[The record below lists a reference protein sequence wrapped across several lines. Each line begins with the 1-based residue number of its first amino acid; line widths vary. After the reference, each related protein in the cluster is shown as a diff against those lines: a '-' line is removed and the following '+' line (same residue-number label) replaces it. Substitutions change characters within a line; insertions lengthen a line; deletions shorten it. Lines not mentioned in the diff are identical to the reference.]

1 MRYGTSF
8 YNLTLGRQLTAR
20 FWPLGAAYTLLL
32 AILMPVRAL
41 IVQPPSYA
49 FQQTYYTLSWARTF
63 FFVFVPW
70 GTMVAGIIAAMVVC
84 SHLYTTRS
92 ANFTAA
98 LPPRR
103 TALFLTH
110 YLTGLLWL
118 VIPLLVTGL
127 LSTAAYLAKLPDDGA
142 QVWQTLGLGLG
153 ASVVALV
160 LYYSLAVLCGMLTGH
175 LLALPIF
182 ALVLNDLVLGVWYLL
197 TRVFTTFYYGFPG
210 SSSDIPAW
218 VMWLTPALRLQ
229 ETAVSISG
237 GKSDPVGLAVYG
249 VVGVLA
255 ALGAWALYVKRPME
269 RAGDVVAW
277 AGLRPVFRYGVAVC
291 SGLALGTLTHMV
303 LTLEQLGLALSILL
317 WGVAGCF
324 VAQMLLTKSVWVLR
338 YWKGAM
344 AVAVTFA
351 ALFVAMALDLT
362 GYETRVPDGEQ
373 VASVEIGQLYS
384 YPSDS
389 AGYLRGAKSTDP
401 QTIQL
406 AIQLH
411 QLLVDQPVDASTF
424 DSRFEDRLQRMDLTY
439 TLTDG
444 TRLSRFYFVPLLE
457 RDIDREGST
466 TYLTNQLIN
475 RPDLLLDAYRL
486 DEVEKLEAQGY
497 RLRSG
502 YVEGMRED
510 FTGSYIS
517 LSADEARTV
526 YLALLQDIQEGNL
539 TRDLFQDVGWAYITL
554 TWEKPTDTLNPYF
567 SSSTDSFS
575 LSITDDAAHTLE
587 ALKGLSS

>member
-1 MRYGTSF
+1 MRCGTSF
-8 YNLTLGRQLTAR
+8 YNGTLGKQLTAR
-20 FWPLGAAYTLLL
+20 FWPLAALYTLVL
-32 AILMPVRAL
+32 AILLPLRGL
-41 IVQPPSYA
+41 TVQVMSHATEAEYYA
-49 FQQTYYTLSWARTF
+49 VSEAKA
-63 FFVFVPW
+63 VFYILTPW
-70 GTMVAGIIAAMVVC
+70 GALLAGGIAAMVVC
-84 SHLYTTRS
+84 SHLYSTRS

-98 LPPRR
+98 LGPKR
-103 TALFLTH
+103 TALFCTH

-118 VIPLLVTGL
+118 VVPFLLMGF
-127 LSTAAYLAKLPDDGA
+127 STLAIYLTKVPNSTDL
-142 QVWQTLGLGLG
+142 VWQVFG
-153 ASVVALV
+153 AGMAVGTVALV
-160 LYYSLAVLCGMLTGH
+160 LFYSFGVLCGMLTGH
-175 LLALPIF
+175 LLALPVF
-182 ALVLNDLVLGVWYLL
+182 YLTFNFLVAGVWYLL
-197 TRVFTTFYYGFPG
+197 TLLFQTFYYGYPG
-210 SSSDIPAW
+210 SLTQVPAW
-218 VMWLTPALRLQ
+218 VLWLSPALRTSQSMLLS
-229 ETAVSISG
+229 EWDVVTFV
-237 GKSDPVGLAVYG
+237 VYG
-249 VVGVLA
+249 VVGVVM
-255 ALGAWALYVKRPME
+255 ALVAWLLYVKRPME

-277 AGLRPVFRYGVAVC
+277 AGLRPVFRYGVAIC
-291 SGLALGTLTHMV
+291 AGLALGSLTRLV
-303 LTLEQLGLALSILL
+303 LSLGELGLAVSVLL

-324 VAQMLLTKSVWVLR
+324 VAQMLLTKSVRVLR
-338 YWKGAM
+338 YWKGAV

-351 ALFVAMALDLT
+351 PLFVVMALDLT

-502 YVEGMRED
+502 YVEGVREE
-510 FTGSYIS
+510 FTGSYLS

-554 TWEKPTDTLNPYF
+554 TWEKPADTLTSYTA

-587 ALKGLSS
+587 ALEGLSS